1 MKKTT
6 DLILLVLLVAGFVF
20 GVYTV
25 GNLVTDESNEA
36 GKLSAG
42 TTQTTTTPS
51 GAVVTTTASATDDD
65 DDDRRELQILV
76 AEIAAAAIGAIILI
90 AAFNAFIR
98 RGRRQRWQL

>member
-65 DDDRRELQILV
+65 DDRRELQILV